1 MCHAPGLLWA
11 ELPRPTLSAMNIAV
25 LGGTG
30 YVGSAIVR
38 EALERG
44 HTVTAV
50 ARDPTKL
57 APHPRLVLASV
68 DLYDPSAVAGI
79 TAGQDAIVNAFSPGH
94 SDPELYEHHL
104 AGARSI
110 LAGVK
115 RAGARRLLVVGG
127 AGSLEIAPGVEL
139 VDSPEFPAAYKP
151 TSLAT
156 RAVLGLLRDEPDLE
170 WTFVSPA
177 MNLEP
182 GERTGKYRVGNDKVM
197 FDARGES
204 RISTADYA
212 VAMIDELERPA
223 HPRQRFAVAW

>member
-1 MCHAPGLLWA
+1 MI
-11 ELPRPTLSAMNIAV
+11 IAV

-30 YVGSAIVR
+30 YVGSAILR
-38 EALERG
+38 EALDRG

-50 ARDPTKL
+50 ARHAAKL
-57 APHPRLVLASV
+57 APRARLVLASV
-68 DLYDPSAVAGI
+68 DLHNPSAVAGV
-79 TAGQDAIVNAFSPGH
+79 AVGQDAVVSAFSPGH

-104 AGARSI
+104 AVSRSI
-110 LAGVK
+110 LVGVK
-115 RAGARRLLVVGG
+115 RAGTRRLLVVGG

-139 VDSPEFPAAYKP
+139 VDSPEFPSAYKP
-151 TSLAT
+151 TALAT

-177 MNLEP
+177 MSLEP
-182 GERTGKYRVGNDKVM
+182 GERTGKYRMGKDKVM
-197 FDARGES
+197 FDAKGES